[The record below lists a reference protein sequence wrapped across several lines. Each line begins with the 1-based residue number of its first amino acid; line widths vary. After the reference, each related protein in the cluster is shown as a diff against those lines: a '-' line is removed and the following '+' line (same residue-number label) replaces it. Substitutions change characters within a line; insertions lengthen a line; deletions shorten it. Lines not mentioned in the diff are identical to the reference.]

1 MVLILLNCIQP
12 VSAGSYDEIFLELE
26 KKSCG
31 EGQCAIRQPLTCMKP
46 GKEQKYKMVC
56 DEDLFSGE
64 WKLVMHDAKG
74 NPIMFANEGAEKGI
88 AQISRLMH
96 TTLQRVQSRTV

>member
-1 MVLILLNCIQP
+1 
-12 VSAGSYDEIFLELE
+12 
-26 KKSCG
+26 
-31 EGQCAIRQPLTCMKP
+31 MKP

-74 NPIMFANEGAEKGI
+74 NPILFANEGAEKGI
-88 AQISRLMH
+88 ALSRFY
-96 TTLQRVQSRTV
+96 

>member
-1 MVLILLNCIQP
+1 M
-12 VSAGSYDEIFLELE
+12 ELE

-31 EGQCAIRQPLTCMKP
+31 EGQCAIRQPLTCLKP
-46 GKEQKYKMVC
+46 GKEQKCKMVC

-74 NPIMFANEGAEKGI
+74 NPILFANEGAEEGI
-88 AQISRLMH
+88 SLSVLH
-96 TTLQRVQSRTV
+96 